1 MPAKF
6 KPTEKIRTRGSTK
19 VVTKHYYLKTTPKE
33 ELITYINSSNA
44 KPKIIQKCLNELTRR
59 GLKVNWVEVGVL

>member
-44 KPKIIQKCLNELTRR
+44 KPKITQKCLELARR

>member
-6 KPTEKIRTRGSTK
+6 KPTEKLRTRGSTK

-33 ELITYINSSNA
+33 ELIAYINNGQ
-44 KPKIIQKCLNELTRR
+44 KPKVKQKCLNELARR

>member
-6 KPTEKIRTRGSTK
+6 KPTEKIRTRGSNK
-19 VVTKHYYLKTTPKE
+19 VVTKHYYLKNTPKE
-33 ELITYINSSNA
+33 FLITYINSSNA